1 MKKKLIRHPRFY
13 KKIIENTS
21 DQILVEYIDNEFD
34 ENFNRRVKIEK
45 FINDNTII
53 IDEFINKLNSEEFN
67 KLNRF
72 IKTQVIVMK
81 HHEKNKN
88 YDTLKVVKGS
98 IELLNEFRGLYGF

>member
-72 IKTQVIVMK
+72 IKTQFKVMK
-81 HHEKNKN
+81 HHEKKKK
-88 YDTLKVVKGS
+88 YDSSKVVKGS
-98 IELLNEFRGLYGF
+98 IELLNEFRDLYGF

>member
-13 KKIIENTS
+13 KKIIESTS
-21 DQILVEYIDNEFD
+21 DEILVEYIDNEFD

-53 IDEFINKLNSEEFN
+53 IDEFINKLNIEEFN

-72 IKTQVIVMK
+72 IKTQVKVMK
-81 HHEKNKN
+81 HHEKKKK
-88 YDTLKVVKGS
+88 YDSSKVVKGS
-98 IELLNEFRGLYGF
+98 IELLNEFRNLYGF